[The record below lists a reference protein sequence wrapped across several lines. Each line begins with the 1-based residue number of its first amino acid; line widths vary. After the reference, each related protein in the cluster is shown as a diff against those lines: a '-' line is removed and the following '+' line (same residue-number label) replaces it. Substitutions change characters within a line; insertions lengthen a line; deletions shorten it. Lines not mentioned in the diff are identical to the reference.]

1 MTTSTPKTE
10 LEIFQAFQ
18 VEALQE
24 RNQYLENELKQAK
37 QLFQELINEWTVN
50 GAEVVK

>member
-1 MTTSTPKTE
+1 MND
-10 LEIFQAFQ
+10 LIQFQTLQ
-18 VEALQE
+18 IKALSE

-50 GAEVVK
+50 GAEVVVNDKN